1 MKRTG
6 LGKGISALFSD
17 EALNEIE
24 PKNEDN
30 VKEID
35 INLDISDKNKIVE
48 LKVTEVEPNIKQARK
63 EFNYKKLEEL
73 AESIKTFGVV
83 QPIIVAKKDTHY
95 EIIAGE
101 RRWRASKLANLKTI
115 PAIIKDDEELEN
127 VHISIIENVQREN
140 LNAIEKAQGYKDAI
154 EKYNMTPEDFAKK
167 IGKSKSSITD
177 ILEILNLDERV
188 IELARKENLSEAGC
202 KMLLEIE
209 DKEKQYEMALYILED
224 GLSVEEAKKRLKLSK
239 KVPKNTPKIDIHEF
253 REIEE
258 KFTNYFGA
266 KAKIKVSPKN
276 INRGQIVLKY
286 NSNEE
291 LERMLELLDKGSMS
305 RMGV

>member
-30 VKEID
+30 IKEID

-177 ILEILNLDERV
+177 VLEILNLDERV

-224 GLSVEEAKKRLKLSK
+224 GLSVEEAKKRLKLAK
-239 KVPKNTPKIDIHEF
+239 KVSKNTPKIDIHEF

-258 KFTNYFGA
+258 RFTNYFGT

-291 LERMLELLDKGSMS
+291 LERMLELLDK
-305 RMGV
+305 

>member
-30 VKEID
+30 IKEID

-224 GLSVEEAKKRLKLSK
+224 GLSVEEAKKRLKLAK
-239 KVPKNTPKIDIHEF
+239 KVSKNTPKIDIHEF

-258 KFTNYFGA
+258 KFTNYFGT

-291 LERMLELLDKGSMS
+291 LERMLELLDK
-305 RMGV
+305 

>member
-24 PKNEDN
+24 PKNEDS

-35 INLDISDKNKIVE
+35 INVDISDKNKIVE

-83 QPIIVAKKDTHY
+83 QPIIVAKKDTYY

-291 LERMLELLDKGSMS
+291 LERMLELLDK
-305 RMGV
+305 

>member
-6 LGKGISALFSD
+6 LGKGISALFSS
-17 EALNEIE
+17 EIGEENEMIDLGT
-24 PKNEDN
+24 ED
-30 VKEID
+30 V
-35 INLDISDKNKIVE
+35 KNKIVE
-48 LKVTEVEPNIKQARK
+48 LKVIEVEPNKKQARK

-73 AESIKTFGVV
+73 AESIKTFGVL
-83 QPIIVAKKDTHY
+83 QPIIVAKKDGYY

-101 RRWRASKLANLKTI
+101 RRWRASKLANIKTI
-115 PAIIKDDEELEN
+115 PAIIREDEDEEN
-127 VHISIIENVQREN
+127 THISIIENVQREN

-291 LERMLELLDKGSMS
+291 LERMLELLDK
-305 RMGV
+305 

>member
-1 MKRTG
+1 MKKTG

-24 PKNEDN
+24 SKNEDN

-115 PAIIKDDEELEN
+115 PAIIKEDEELEN

-167 IGKSKSSITD
+167 IGKSKSSITE

-224 GLSVEEAKKRLKLSK
+224 GLSVEEAKKRLKLAK
-239 KVPKNTPKIDIHEF
+239 KASKNTPKIDIHEF

-258 KFTNYFGA
+258 RFTNYFGT

-291 LERMLELLDKGSMS
+291 LERMLELLE
-305 RMGV
+305 R

>member
-30 VKEID
+30 VKEVD

-291 LERMLELLDKGSMS
+291 LERMLELLDK
-305 RMGV
+305 

>member
-30 VKEID
+30 VKEVD

-177 ILEILNLDERV
+177 VLEILNLDERV

-239 KVPKNTPKIDIHEF
+239 KVPKNIPKIDIHEF

-258 KFTNYFGA
+258 KFTNYFGT

-291 LERMLELLDKGSMS
+291 LERMLELLDK
-305 RMGV
+305 

>member
-24 PKNEDN
+24 SKNEDN

-115 PAIIKDDEELEN
+115 PAIIKEDEELEN

-177 ILEILNLDERV
+177 VLEILNLDERV

-224 GLSVEEAKKRLKLSK
+224 GLSVEEAKKRLKLAK
-239 KVPKNTPKIDIHEF
+239 KISKNTPKIDIHEF

-258 KFTNYFGA
+258 KFTNYFGT

-291 LERMLELLDKGSMS
+291 LERMLELLDK
-305 RMGV
+305 

>member
-30 VKEID
+30 IKEID

-115 PAIIKDDEELEN
+115 PAIIKEDEELEN

-177 ILEILNLDERV
+177 VLEILNLDERV

-224 GLSVEEAKKRLKLSK
+224 GLSVEEAKKRLKLAK
-239 KVPKNTPKIDIHEF
+239 KVSKNTPKIDIHEF

-258 KFTNYFGA
+258 RFTNYFGT

-291 LERMLELLDKGSMS
+291 LERMLELLE
-305 RMGV
+305 R

>member
-127 VHISIIENVQREN
+127 IHISIIENVQREN

-177 ILEILNLDERV
+177 VLEILNLDERV

-224 GLSVEEAKKRLKLSK
+224 GLSVEEAKKRLKLAK
-239 KVPKNTPKIDIHEF
+239 KVSKNTPKIDIHEF

-258 KFTNYFGA
+258 RFTNYFGT

-291 LERMLELLDKGSMS
+291 LERMLELLDK
-305 RMGV
+305 

>member
-115 PAIIKDDEELEN
+115 PAIIKEDEELEN

-258 KFTNYFGA
+258 KFTNYFGT

-291 LERMLELLDKGSMS
+291 LERMLELLE
-305 RMGV
+305 R

>member
-24 PKNEDN
+24 PKKEDN

-258 KFTNYFGA
+258 KFTNYFGT

-291 LERMLELLDKGSMS
+291 LERMLELLDK
-305 RMGV
+305 

>member
-24 PKNEDN
+24 SKNEDN

-115 PAIIKDDEELEN
+115 PAIIKEDEELEN

-239 KVPKNTPKIDIHEF
+239 KVSKNTPKIDIHEF

-258 KFTNYFGA
+258 KFTNYFGT

-291 LERMLELLDKGSMS
+291 LERMLELLDK
-305 RMGV
+305 

>member
-115 PAIIKDDEELEN
+115 PAIIKEDEELEN

-224 GLSVEEAKKRLKLSK
+224 GLSVEEAKKRLKLAK
-239 KVPKNTPKIDIHEF
+239 KISKNTPKIDIHEF

-258 KFTNYFGA
+258 KFTNYFGT

-291 LERMLELLDKGSMS
+291 LERMLELLDK
-305 RMGV
+305 

>member
-6 LGKGISALFSD
+6 LGKGISALFSQ
-17 EALNEIE
+17 EIGEENEM
-24 PKNEDN
+24 
-30 VKEID
+30 
-35 INLDISDKNKIVE
+35 INLDENNDKNKIVE
-48 LKVTEVEPNIKQARK
+48 LKVIEVEPNRKQARK

-73 AESIKTFGVV
+73 AESIKTFGVL
-83 QPIIVAKKDTHY
+83 QPIIVAKKDGYY

-101 RRWRASKLANLKTI
+101 RRWRASKLANIKTI
-115 PAIIKDDEELEN
+115 PAIIREDEDEEN
-127 VHISIIENVQREN
+127 THISIIENVQREN

-291 LERMLELLDKGSMS
+291 LERMLELLDK
-305 RMGV
+305 

>member
-224 GLSVEEAKKRLKLSK
+224 GLSVEEAKKRLKLAK
-239 KVPKNTPKIDIHEF
+239 KVSKNTPKIDIHEF

-291 LERMLELLDKGSMS
+291 LERMLELLDK
-305 RMGV
+305 